1 MLGAKISI
9 VLLYQRLAPQQA
21 SKGMLFLYGCIGVW
35 AVFAILA
42 QSFQCGGNVIFTP
55 EQCLSG
61 SLQYP
66 SIVLNI
72 ISDGLLAFW
81 MAPRFW
87 SLQGAAESRL
97 IPIILF
103 GLRIACTAHRV
114 CFQHG
119 QRRHHLVT
127 DHACGFQSVSKPTIA
142 RLELTVADPDS
153 QCRCPPLRLPRY
165 FTSNQQSH
173 RRLLHRP
180 DRPARRRPRHRAHGQ
195 LEERQLQ
202 RPVRQLQKHQAQ

>member
-61 SLQYP
+61 
-66 SIVLNI
+66 
-72 ISDGLLAFW
+72 
-81 MAPRFW
+81 W

-103 GLRIACTAHRV
+103 GLRIFV
-114 CFQHG
+114 CF
-119 QRRHHLVT
+119 
-127 DHACGFQSVSKPTIA
+127 
-142 RLELTVADPDS
+142 VALAQLIVYAFNMGSDDTTWS
-153 QCRCPPLRLPRY
+153 Q
-165 FTSNQQSH
+165 TT
-173 RRLLHRP
+173 
-180 DRPARRRPRHRAHGQ
+180 
-195 LEERQLQ
+195 
-202 RPVRQLQKHQAQ
+202 PVVFNL

>member
-1 MLGAKISI
+1 MVSVLCERAVNVGLGRRLESLDASLILDYYKVGSISPLRSTHSLTDTIQISFAASLLGLFAMLGAKISI

-42 QSFQCGGNVIFTP
+42 QSFQCGGHVIFTP

-87 SLQGAAESRL
+87 GLQGAAESRI

-103 GLRIACTAHRV
+103 GLRIFV
-114 CFQHG
+114 CF
-119 QRRHHLVT
+119 
-127 DHACGFQSVSKPTIA
+127 
-142 RLELTVADPDS
+142 VALAQLIVYAFNMGSDDTTWS
-153 QCRCPPLRLPRY
+153 Q
-165 FTSNQQSH
+165 TT
-173 RRLLHRP
+173 
-180 DRPARRRPRHRAHGQ
+180 
-195 LEERQLQ
+195 
-202 RPVRQLQKHQAQ
+202 PVVFNM